1 MGFLL
6 ALLPVFASFTYKTGT
21 PLGRLASLT
30 PAHSAP
36 GLKVTQ
42 HLPSAGDLG
51 DAAEKTTLQSSG
63 VSLSPKKQVTPPR
76 KPWPGFPQFLLQG
89 QGPLE
94 QKLGCGRGEDKME
107 SERDR
112 DREEERERERDAGVV
127 GWYYVFL
134 RNPRARR
141 GHAGA
146 TTNFYFLLSGQRV
159 LLFTT

>member
-1 MGFLL
+1 MVGLKL
-6 ALLPVFASFTYKTGT
+6 TTI

-63 VSLSPKKQVTPPR
+63 VSLSPKKQEALPR
-76 KPWPGFPQFLLQG
+76 KPWPGFPQLLRQG

-112 DREEERERERDAGVV
+112 DREEEERDV
-127 GWYYVFL
+127 GLVWWYSVFL
-134 RNPRARR
+134 RNLTAGR

-146 TTNFYFLLSGQRV
+146 MLKFQIFAFRRHGGIMDCLASSLL
-159 LLFTT
+159 

>member
-1 MGFLL
+1 M
-6 ALLPVFASFTYKTGT
+6 
-21 PLGRLASLT
+21 
-30 PAHSAP
+30 HSAP

-63 VSLSPKKQVTPPR
+63 VSLSPKKQVALPR
-76 KPWPGFPQFLLQG
+76 KPWPGFPQLLRQG

-112 DREEERERERDAGVV
+112 DREEERDRAGFGWVV
-127 GWYYVFL
+127 L
-134 RNPRARR
+134 NILKQPQSPERAR
-141 GHAGA
+141 GSYGKIL
-146 TTNFYFLLSGQRV
+146 NFCFEETGSYC
-159 LLFTT
+159 